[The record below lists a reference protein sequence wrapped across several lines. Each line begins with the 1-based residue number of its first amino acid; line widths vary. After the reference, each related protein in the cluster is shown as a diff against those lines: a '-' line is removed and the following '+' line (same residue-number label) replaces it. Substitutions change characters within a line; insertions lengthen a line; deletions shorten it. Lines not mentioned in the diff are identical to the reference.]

1 MAPGSIGGTP
11 PKTRREPND
20 GSDCKWEDNPALRH
34 GCAICQTC
42 LNNPRAKKTCYGK
55 HAEPCIRYHQTMFRI
70 GRSHSCDACKN
81 SNELH
86 GKRHREIAMLI
97 KKIQE
102 IDEVEDAATTTSK
115 ARRKSSCN
123 EAPTTDKVQMEEDKE
138 NVGINEGSSK
148 TPPRLSGRSGLS
160 DRCSISSCPLLPSSD
175 GSKAKQIR
183 LQKLA
188 ARHAKAATKVL
199 ERQAQAN
206 SLTVTAES
214 LEEVDIAIHGH
225 PMTLSTEDREEFN
238 VSLRSE
244 IQDFKRLQQDTADE
258 NAKQKKAAKL
268 VDQEKDSLQSKY
280 IVSIISKLGVNP
292 PIDEGSKERRIL
304 IGKLGYAIKADIET
318 VANEAKE
325 TMKRQTAYWR
335 YVNKKM
341 YNNMVRNN
349 ELVNW
354 ETGEKLQEL
363 ELEDDEKEDGENS

>member
-1 MAPGSIGGTP
+1 MRKASIP
-11 PKTRREPND
+11 RDFEALLD
-20 GSDCKWEDNPALRH
+20 GMLMVRNR
-34 GCAICQTC
+34 
-42 LNNPRAKKTCYGK
+42 
-55 HAEPCIRYHQTMFRI
+55 
-70 GRSHSCDACKN
+70 CKN

-86 GKRHREIAMLI
+86 DKRHREIAVLV

-102 IDEVEDAATTTSK
+102 IDEVEDAATTTSRT
-115 ARRKSSCN
+115 ARKSSCN
-123 EAPTTDKVQMEEDKE
+123 EDPTAKKGQPEEDKE
-138 NVGINEGSSK
+138 NVGINEGSSE
-148 TPPRLSGRSGLS
+148 TPSRLSGRSGLS
-160 DRCSISSCPLLPSSD
+160 ERCSISSRPLLPSPE

-188 ARHAKAATKVL
+188 ARHAKVATKVL

-206 SLTVTAES
+206 SRTVTAES

-238 VSLRSE
+238 ASLRSE
-244 IQDFKRLQQDTADE
+244 IQDFQRLQQDVADE
-258 NAKQKKAAKL
+258 NAKHKPAKL

-280 IVSIISKLGVNP
+280 IVSIITSKLGVSP
-292 PIDEGSKERRIL
+292 PIDEGSKERKIL

-325 TMKRQTAYWR
+325 TMKRQTAYWK

-341 YNNMVRNN
+341 YNNMARNN

-354 ETGEKLQEL
+354 ETGEKLHEL
-363 ELEDDEKEDGENS
+363 ALEDDEKEDGET